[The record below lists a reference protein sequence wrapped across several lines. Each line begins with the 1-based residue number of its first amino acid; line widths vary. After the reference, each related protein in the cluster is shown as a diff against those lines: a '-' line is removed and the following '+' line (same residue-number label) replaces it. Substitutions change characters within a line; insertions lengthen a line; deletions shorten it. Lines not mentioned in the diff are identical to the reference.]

1 MNPTTFLRKAYYK
14 LLRKQIVKDLDDFCT
29 VKNGRALLYYKTD
42 SLVFRSVANNPSHV
56 NHWEIIEIVRVLNR
70 LGFVVDVIDRT
81 VKPETIQKVEDKYKV
96 FIGIGA
102 GDSGKHYADIAKKVP
117 SAVKIF
123 YALGPEPDESNR
135 ITLARYDYFWQRHPG
150 VKVEIRRTINH
161 VDIDECMKNTDAIL
175 SCGSDF
181 ALHTFDKHNKPIYKL
196 PPSSAPAIQF
206 PLAGLEQK
214 DPKKFLY
221 FGGNGNIV
229 KGLDLVIEA
238 FAEMPEYELFICAP
252 QTETD
257 FNEFYKDTLEK
268 SKNIQFV
275 GFIQIG
281 GETFYDLTS
290 KCSYV
295 IFPSASE
302 GAATSVTTCMRAGMI
317 PIVTPEA
324 GIDPAERCGKVMTDI
339 SIEGIKKL
347 IHELGDASQ
356 EEIKEKS
363 IKTYQESVIY
373 TQGNFSQTLE
383 STLIKILYS
392 STH

>member
-1 MNPTTFLRKAYYK
+1 MNALTLARKAYYK
-14 LLRKQIVKDLDDFCT
+14 LLRKQIVRDLDDFCT

-42 SLVFRSVANNPSHV
+42 SLVFRSVASNPSHV

-81 VKPETIQKVEDKYKV
+81 VKPETIEKVEDKYKV

-102 GDSGKHYADIAKKVP
+102 GDSGRHYADIAKKVP
-117 SAVKIF
+117 SAKRIF
-123 YALGPEPDESNR
+123 YALGPEPGESNR

-150 VKVEIRRTINH
+150 AKVEIRRTINH
-161 VDIDECMKNTDAIL
+161 VDIDECMKHTDAIL

-181 ALHTFDKHNKPIYKL
+181 ALHTFDKHHKPIYKL

-206 PLAGLEQK
+206 PLSGLKQK

-238 FAEMPEYELFICAP
+238 FADLPDYELFICAP
-252 QTETD
+252 QSETD
-257 FNEFYKDTLEK
+257 FNAFYKDTLQK
-268 SKNIQFV
+268 SKNIHFV
-275 GFIQIG
+275 GFITIG
-281 GETFYDLTS
+281 GEVFYDLTS

-302 GAATSVTTCMRAGMI
+302 GSATSVTTCMRAGMI

-324 GIDPAERCGKVMTDI
+324 GIDPAERCGRVMEDI

-347 IHELGDASQ
+347 VQQLGEANQ
-356 EEIKEKS
+356 KEIIEKS
-363 IKTYQESVIY
+363 LQTYKESSIY
-373 TQGNFSQTLE
+373 SQGNFSQTLE
-383 STLIKILYS
+383 LSLIEILNPYN
-392 STH
+392 

>member
-1 MNPTTFLRKAYYK
+1 MNITTLARKAYYK

-29 VKNGRALLYYKTD
+29 VKSGRALLYYKTD

-81 VKPETIQKVEDKYKV
+81 VTPQTIEKVEDKYQI

-102 GDSGKHYADIAKKVP
+102 GDSGKHYADIAKRVP
-117 SAVKIF
+117 SAIRIF

-161 VDIDECMKNTDAIL
+161 VDIEECMRHTDYIL

-181 ALHTFDKHNKPIYKL
+181 AAGTFEKHHKKIYKL
-196 PPSSAPAIQF
+196 PPSSSPLIQF
-206 PLAGLEQK
+206 PLAGLKQK

-238 FAEMPEYELFICAP
+238 FTDLPEYELFICAP

-257 FNEFYKDTLEK
+257 FNDFYQETLDK
-268 SKNIQFV
+268 AKNIHFV
-275 GFIQIG
+275 GFIKIG

-317 PIVTPEA
+317 PVVTPEA
-324 GIDPAERCGKVMTDI
+324 GIDSAERCGRVITDI
-339 SIEGIKKL
+339 RIEGIKKL
-347 IHELGDASQ
+347 VQEMASRSS
-356 EEIKEKS
+356 EEIRQKS
-363 IKTYQESVIY
+363 LQTYRESEVY
-373 TQGNFSQTLE
+373 SQGNFSQTLE
-383 STLIKILYS
+383 TSLIEILT
-392 STH
+392 THN